1 MAGLVNA
8 IEGILAV
15 LKDGDGEVYSE
26 YEKIPVCEHEDIYA
40 AVGIS
45 GIVIENGFSGETGEC
60 YSEKY
65 SLRIRILGK
74 PDTPPSELYE
84 MLDSQLLDR
93 LMESGYAV
101 NHVEISAP
109 VQNNGL
115 KRLVLECT
123 AEISGRTEEKNESQS

>member
-8 IEGILAV
+8 IDGILAV
-15 LKDGDGEVYSE
+15 LKGGEAAVYSE

-45 GIVIENGFSGETGEC
+45 KIVIENGYTGETGEY

-74 PDTPPSELYE
+74 PDTPPEKLYE
-84 MLDSQLLDR
+84 MLDTQLLDR
-93 LMESGYAV
+93 LAASGYQV
-101 NHVEISAP
+101 NHAEISAP
-109 VQNNGL
+109 VQDCGL
-115 KRLVLECT
+115 KRFVLECT
-123 AEISGRTEEKNESQS
+123 AEIYGRTEEKNESQS

>member
-15 LKDGDGEVYSE
+15 LKGGDAAVYGE
-26 YEKIPVCEHEDIYA
+26 YEKIPVCKHEDIYA

-45 GIVIENGFSGETGEC
+45 KIVIENGYYGEAGEY

-84 MLDSQLLDR
+84 VLDTQLIDGLSA
-93 LMESGYAV
+93 SGYSV
-101 NHVEISAP
+101 NHAEISAP
-109 VQNNGL
+109 VQDNGL
-115 KRLVLECT
+115 KRIVLECT
-123 AEISGRTEEKNESQS
+123 AEISGRTEEKNESLY

>member
-15 LKDGDGEVYSE
+15 LKGGEAAAYSE

-45 GIVIENGFSGETGEC
+45 KIVIENGYSGETGGY

-74 PDTPPSELYE
+74 PDTPPEELYE
-84 MLDSQLLDR
+84 MLDTQLLDR
-93 LMESGYAV
+93 LAASGYQV
-101 NHVEISAP
+101 NHAEISAP
-109 VQNNGL
+109 VQDCGM
-115 KRLVLECT
+115 KRFVLECT

>member
-15 LKDGDGEVYSE
+15 LKGGDAAVYSE
-26 YEKIPVCEHEDIYA
+26 YEKIPVCKHEDIYA

-45 GIVIENGFSGETGEC
+45 KIVIENGYSGESGEY

-84 MLDSQLLDR
+84 MLDTQLIDR
-93 LMESGYAV
+93 LSASGYSV
-101 NHVEISAP
+101 NHAEISAP
-109 VQNNGL
+109 VQDNGL
-115 KRLVLECT
+115 KRIVLECT

>member
-15 LKDGDGEVYSE
+15 LKGGDAAVYGE
-26 YEKIPVCEHEDIYA
+26 YEKIPVCKHEDIYA

-45 GIVIENGFSGETGEC
+45 KIVIENGFSGEAGEY

-84 MLDSQLLDR
+84 VLDTQLIDGLSA
-93 LMESGYAV
+93 SGYSV
-101 NHVEISAP
+101 NHAEISAP
-109 VQNNGL
+109 VQDNGL
-115 KRLVLECT
+115 KRIVLECT

>member
-15 LKDGDGEVYSE
+15 LKGGEAAVYSE

-40 AVGIS
+40 AAGIS
-45 GIVIENGFSGETGEC
+45 KIVIENGYSGEAGEY

-74 PDTPPSELYE
+74 PDTPPAELYE
-84 MLDSQLLDR
+84 VLDTQLLDR
-93 LMESGYAV
+93 LAASGYAV
-101 NHVEISAP
+101 SHAEISAP
-109 VQNNGL
+109 LQDNGL
-115 KRLVLECT
+115 KRLVLECK

>member
-15 LKDGDGEVYSE
+15 LKGGDAAVYSE
-26 YEKIPVCEHEDIYA
+26 YEKIPVCKHEDIYA

-45 GIVIENGFSGETGEC
+45 KIVIENGYSGEAGEY

-84 MLDSQLLDR
+84 MLDTQLIDR
-93 LMESGYAV
+93 LSASGYSV
-101 NHVEISAP
+101 NHAEISAP
-109 VQNNGL
+109 VEDNGL
-115 KRLVLECT
+115 KRIELECT

>member
-8 IEGILAV
+8 IDGILSV
-15 LKDGDGEVYSE
+15 LKSGEAAVYSE

-45 GIVIENGFSGETGEC
+45 KIVIENGYSGETGEY

-74 PDTPPSELYE
+74 PDTPPEELYE
-84 MLDSQLLDR
+84 MLDTQLLDR
-93 LMESGYAV
+93 LSASGYQV
-101 NHVEISAP
+101 NHAEISAP
-109 VQNNGL
+109 VQDCGL
-115 KRLVLECT
+115 KRFVLECT

>member
-8 IEGILAV
+8 IDGILAV
-15 LKDGDGEVYSE
+15 LKGGEAAAYSE

-45 GIVIENGFSGETGEC
+45 KIVIENGYSGETGEY

-74 PDTPPSELYE
+74 PDTPPEELYE
-84 MLDSQLLDR
+84 MLDTQLLDR
-93 LMESGYAV
+93 LSASGYQV
-101 NHVEISAP
+101 NHAEISAP
-109 VQNNGL
+109 VQDCGL
-115 KRLVLECT
+115 KRFVLECT

>member
-15 LKDGDGEVYSE
+15 LKGGDAAVYGE
-26 YEKIPVCEHEDIYA
+26 YEKIPVCKHEDIYS

-45 GIVIENGFSGETGEC
+45 KIIIENGYSGEAGEY

-84 MLDSQLLDR
+84 ALDTQLLDR
-93 LMESGYAV
+93 LSASGYLV
-101 NHVEISAP
+101 NHAEISAP
-109 VQNNGL
+109 VQDSGL
-115 KRLVLECT
+115 KRIVLECT